1 MKRLSLLIVAASL
14 LASCGTINVSSTP
27 NSARGEGPHVNKSSV
42 VESTS
47 EETPTTSE
55 TKPSSSSEEKTSES
69 KTSETKT
76 SSEQKRSS
84 SQTRTSSSEQKTS
97 PDTPSTGVKT
107 ITANFPTDKIAI
119 DLSSNS
125 GVFDT
130 VKAAFGEHLVNMTTD
145 CVYADEGGV
154 KLSSG
159 KVGATWNLTFDSNV
173 KSVSVWAKPY
183 SSIRY
188 GDTNLYIDGM
198 YATVNGQSLLDT
210 EATTAAQGTLVEYQ
224 HHTINLD
231 TPAKKLEILGEGG
244 KRPLISSMIL
254 ILE

>member
-1 MKRLSLLIVAASL
+1 MKKASLLILAATL
-14 LASCGTINVSSTP
+14 LASCGTVQVSSTP
-27 NSARGEGPHVNKSSV
+27 TSGRGEGPHTNKSSV
-42 VESTS
+42 VEATS
-47 EETPTTSE
+47 EEKPATSVVEEQSEKTESKTSE
-55 TKPSSSSEEKTSES
+55 SKASSEEKTS
-69 KTSETKT
+69 
-76 SSEQKRSS
+76 
-84 SQTRTSSSEQKTS
+84 SEQKTS
-97 PDTPSTGVKT
+97 SSTPTTSGTT

-130 VKAAFGEHLVNMTTD
+130 VKAAFGSHLVNMTTD

-159 KVGATWNLTFDSNV
+159 KVGATWNLTFDANV

-198 YATVNGQSLLDT
+198 YATVNGQYLLNT
-210 EATTAAQGTLVEYQ
+210 EASTAAQGSLVEYTQ
-224 HHTINLD
+224 HTITLD
-231 TPAKKLEILGEGG
+231 TPSKKLEILGEGG
-244 KRPLISSMIL
+244 KRPLISSMTL
-254 ILE
+254 VLG